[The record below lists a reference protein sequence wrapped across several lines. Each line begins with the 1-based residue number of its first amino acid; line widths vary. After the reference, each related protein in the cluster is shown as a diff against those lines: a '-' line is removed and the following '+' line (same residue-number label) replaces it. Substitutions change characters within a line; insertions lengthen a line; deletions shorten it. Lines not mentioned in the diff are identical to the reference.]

1 MKWEPID
8 GIAHLDLETDELLAL
23 IDLIDQ
29 WIGNNP
35 DSVTFRNV
43 LEPLKDGVLKI
54 DQVQAVVLQKVLP
67 AVTPR
72 NEKQS
77 EIRKDLLTLM
87 IDCEKMLI

>member
-8 GIAHLDLETDELLAL
+8 GIAYLDLETDELLAL

-54 DQVQAVVLQKVLP
+54 DQVQVW
-67 AVTPR
+67 
-72 NEKQS
+72 
-77 EIRKDLLTLM
+77 LTIYKL
-87 IDCEKMLI
+87 K